1 MRAIGV
7 GNDAESEID
16 SRIVGVY
23 ANVGVGANVD
33 CDADGSIVRVYVN
46 VGEAIEA
53 DGDIDCRK
61 DAHAKCYMA
70 LDSCRVIPT
79 LMPFI
84 LFGDA
89 SVSGASKLKDLIT
102 TYEEAYGRNKKVAFA
117 HYKDCLAK
125 QIDSWKYGSMEEAIE
140 WREEG
145 TFFRTSHGN
154 AIAPTTRPTHSI
166 C

>member
-61 DAHAKCYMA
+61 EDYIPYM
-70 LDSCRVIPT
+70 
-79 LMPFI
+79 
-84 LFGDA
+84 
-89 SVSGASKLKDLIT
+89 KH
-102 TYEEAYGRNKKVAFA
+102 YVAFSYVHFSLIA
-117 HYKDCLAK
+117 SNLHL
-125 QIDSWKYGSMEEAIE
+125 SFMLEESCSLQLNCYSAYL
-140 WREEG
+140 
-145 TFFRTSHGN
+145 
-154 AIAPTTRPTHSI
+154 
-166 C
+166 